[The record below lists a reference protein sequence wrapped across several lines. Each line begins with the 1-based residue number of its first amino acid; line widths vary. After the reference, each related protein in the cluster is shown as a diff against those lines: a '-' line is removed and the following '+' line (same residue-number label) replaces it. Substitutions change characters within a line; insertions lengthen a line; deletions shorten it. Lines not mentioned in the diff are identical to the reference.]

1 MIVPDFSE
9 IYPLEDMIYNNKN
22 QGKLIRDFILNKDKY
37 DLENLLD
44 ELNGFDDSINMG
56 AFIGVIFKED
66 FSLGEFKAD
75 ILIKLKEY
83 EEAIFVLNNQIKN
96 STIFWLRF

>member
-22 QGKLIRDFILNKDKY
+22 QGKLIRDFILNKNKY

-44 ELNGFDDSINMG
+44 ELSGFDDSINMG
-56 AFIGVIFKED
+56 AFIGVDRK
-66 FSLGEFKAD
+66 STRLNSSHEFVSRMPSSA
-75 ILIKLKEY
+75 
-83 EEAIFVLNNQIKN
+83 
-96 STIFWLRF
+96 